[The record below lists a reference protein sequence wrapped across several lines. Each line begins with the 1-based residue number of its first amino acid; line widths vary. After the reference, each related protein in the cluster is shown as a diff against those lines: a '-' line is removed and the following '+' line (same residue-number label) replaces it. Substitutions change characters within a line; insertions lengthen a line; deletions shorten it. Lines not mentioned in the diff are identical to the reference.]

1 MVVFMPGRSLS
12 DEENERVIAAVRSL
26 LADGTTQVALA
37 ERLAVDQ
44 ATVSSF
50 LAKRH
55 RAGWAFARKVAA
67 QLGIPVE
74 DMLAGRSAKRASV
87 WRDLP
92 GATSA
97 FDEARRMFPGVSAEA
112 WAWVEGL
119 AGSPPPS
126 VAPVFFWTLATA
138 YVNAP
143 RDTMGPTLAARE
155 GSGVRQKG
163 RK

>member
-1 MVVFMPGRSLS
+1 MVVPMPGRSLS

-55 RAGWAFARKVAA
+55 RAGWAFARKVAS
-67 QLGIPVE
+67 QVGIPVE
-74 DMLAGRSAKRASV
+74 DMLAGKATKRAAAA

-92 GATSA
+92 GATPA

-126 VAPVFFWTLATA
+126 IAPVFFWTLATA

-143 RDTMGPTLAARE
+143 RDAPAVVVRE